1 MEEDGQNAGAALGPV
16 KQVQG
21 TLFEEGLEEK
31 RFRLE
36 GQGTGKR
43 GKHCGNQL
51 PVDNGQ
57 LTTKTKEA
65 RYGK

>member
-1 MEEDGQNAGAALGPV
+1 MEADDKNAGAALGPV

-31 RFRLE
+31 RYRLE

-43 GKHCGNQL
+43 GKHHGSDHGNSRKS
-51 PVDNGQ
+51 
-57 LTTKTKEA
+57 TEEKKI
-65 RYGK
+65 